1 MQLLRPPLDSSSYIQ
16 GDVTIDPGA
25 VIAPGVLLQA
35 GPNSRIVIAAGVC
48 LGMGVILQVHEGTL
62 EVHSGASLGAG
73 VLVVGAGKIG
83 SNACIGTTS
92 TLLNPSVASEQV
104 IAPGS
109 LLGEIGEKELRETGN
124 GSSVTQ
130 GTQAE
135 QVATPNQPQALASGP
150 PIAGS
155 PNSRE
160 NVPGAAYLNR
170 LRSTLFPHEQSL
182 KQTPP

>member
-62 EVHSGASLGAG
+62 EIHSGASLGAG
-73 VLVVGAGKIG
+73 VLVVGSGKIG

-109 LLGEIGEKELRETGN
+109 LLAEIGETGN
-124 GSSVTQ
+124 GSPVTQ

>member
-1 MQLLRPPLDSSSYIQ
+1 MQVLQPPLDSNSYIQ
-16 GDVTIDPGA
+16 GDVTVDPGA

-35 GPNSRIVIAAGVC
+35 GPNSRIIIAAGAC

-109 LLGEIGEKELRETGN
+109 LLGLGEIGETGN
-124 GSSVTQ
+124 GSLVTQ

-135 QVATPNQPQALASGP
+135 QVATPNQTQALVSGP
-150 PIAGS
+150 PVAGS

>member
-35 GPNSRIVIAAGVC
+35 GPNSRIVIASGVC

-62 EVHSGASLGAG
+62 EIHSGASLGAG
-73 VLVVGAGKIG
+73 VLVVGSGKIG

-109 LLGEIGEKELRETGN
+109 LLAEIGETGN
-124 GSSVTQ
+124 GSPVTQ

>member
-1 MQLLRPPLDSSSYIQ
+1 MQLLQPALDSNSYIQ

-35 GPNSRIVIAAGVC
+35 GPNSRIIIGAGAC
-48 LGMGVILQVHEGTL
+48 LGMGVILQAYEGTL
-62 EVHSGASLGAG
+62 EIQAGASLGAG
-73 VLVVGAGKIG
+73 VLVVGSGMIG

-92 TLLNPSVASEQV
+92 TLLNPSIEPSQV

-109 LLGEIGEKELRETGN
+109 LLGEMGTDN

-130 GTQAE
+130 DA
-135 QVATPNQPQALASGP
+135 QVAQGVQPIPNQPKALLSGP
-150 PIAGS
+150 PVSGN

-170 LRSTLFPHEQSL
+170 LRSTLFPHEQTL
-182 KQTPP
+182 KQPPQ

>member
-1 MQLLRPPLDSSSYIQ
+1 MQLLQPALDSNSYIQ

-35 GPNSRIVIAAGVC
+35 GPESRIIIRAGAC
-48 LGMGVILQVHEGTL
+48 LGMGVILQAYEGTL
-62 EVHSGASLGAG
+62 EIQAGASLGAG
-73 VLVVGAGKIG
+73 VLVVGSGMIG

-92 TLLNPSVASEQV
+92 TLLNPSIEPSQV

-109 LLGEIGEKELRETGN
+109 LLGEMGTDN
-124 GSSVTQ
+124 GSWVTQ
-130 GTQAE
+130 DAQGVKVIQPI
-135 QVATPNQPQALASGP
+135 PNQPRALLSGP
-150 PIAGS
+150 PVSGT

-170 LRSTLFPHEQSL
+170 LRSTLFPHEQTL
-182 KQTPP
+182 KQPPQ